1 MGFLLCALCA
11 FTQEGFNMALLSPAM
26 QSKSTARG
34 KVIDQFVT
42 WDATDTDGIVFD
54 FTAQGNA
61 MLLREPVCVFV
72 DNTRATGQLT
82 ITVEGYAYQLVV
94 QPGMIASL
102 PFMSVALPRVTVKS
116 SEGTSGVTSFIF
128 CDFML
133 PNFAYEA
140 TGISQKTTDTILEE
154 VVSGGIGSESLRVTD
169 AEAIALLT
177 TINSALSDS
186 GSTGNSSNATLK
198 AILAQLKETLSV
210 SDADVLAQ
218 LKTTLAVNDG
228 DAIAELNVIEAT
240 LENSDFTKSVNVTG
254 RIQSSWIKNVFNGSC
269 LIDKLTVFPTDP
281 GSSVYLAIFN
291 ETVPNSG
298 QEDVTLKVVGI
309 YPISKG
315 DILTLDFSAP
325 VFASTS
331 FTIGF
336 FASYPIPGTGIAG
349 SNSEVYD
356 VSYIAQYRPVGN

>member
-1 MGFLLCALCA
+1 
-11 FTQEGFNMALLSPAM
+11 MALLSPAM

-72 DNTRATGQLT
+72 DNTRATGQLS

-116 SEGTSGVTSFIF
+116 SDGTSGVTSFIF

-154 VVSGGIGSESLRVTD
+154 VVSGGAGSESLRVTD
-169 AEAIALLT
+169 TAALAALTEIFNAI
-177 TINSALSDS
+177 NDS
-186 GSTGNSSNATLK
+186 GTTGNSSNATLK
-198 AILAQLKETLSV
+198 AILSQLQSTLSV
-210 SDADVLAQ
+210 SDATVLSQ
-218 LKTTLAVNDG
+218 LKAVLSVKDES
-228 DAIAELNVIEAT
+228 ALAELQAIDAT
-240 LENSDFTKSVNVTG
+240 LGNSDFTKSVNVNG
-254 RIQSSWIKNVFNGSC
+254 RVQSAWIKNVFNGSC

-281 GSSVYLAIFN
+281 GSSTYLAIFN

-298 QEDVTLKVVGI
+298 QEDVTLKVIGI

-315 DILTLDFSAP
+315 DILTLDFNAP
-325 VFASTS
+325 IFASTS
-331 FTIGF
+331 FTLGF
-336 FASYPIPGTGIAG
+336 FASYPIPGTGISG
-349 SNSEVYD
+349 SNTEVYD
-356 VSYIAQYRPVGN
+356 VSYIAQFRPVGN